1 VGTLTAPDRGT
12 TAADGRWWNL
22 NHNDAFSAMRLDSH
36 RNFLRLRIKDDAVTI
51 YPIGLD
57 RVPPRNEWRRNAER
71 RGSPPPAYIPV
82 SPLAPRLIEGP
93 ITVRSA

>member
-1 VGTLTAPDRGT
+1 VGFN
-12 TAADGRWWNL
+12 AADRAAACPSRWWNL

-51 YPIGLD
+51 YPIGLN
-57 RVPPRNEWRRNAER
+57 RVPRRTT
-71 RGSPPPAYIPV
+71 GLCSGVPAGTTTDQ
-82 SPLAPRLIEGP
+82 EP